1 MIIINALIIVEV
13 IEAPLM
19 QRVVAFLSL
28 SYSAFSA
35 VSNI

>member
-1 MIIINALIIVEV
+1 MKIMNALIIVEV
-13 IEAPLM
+13 IEAPLT